1 MASEEP
7 VIYKIHS
14 LVRKV
19 QTRLKRQK
27 AAGRHRFVQRLAGGD
42 ITVRRARPATVT
54 EAKLE
59 RHLAELREAV
69 REGKIEVRTPTG
81 RVVDILEP
89 PPAYFDDDDLD
100 GLEEETPVVSKPLP
114 HPPLDSAANDKTFEH
129 GVGEDRPL
137 FEGGDPQGVTPE
149 SPTNLGGLVG
159 DDENVP
165 VQTAGDPARARAAED
180 AEGQAPTELPEQ
192 PDSSGLLDVIF
203 EDGVTSPFPGT
214 GEVNTVVPGPDLGD
228 DSTPTPE
235 GTEPDQAPEAVE
247 PSDDAV
253 PYDVGASNAADAIE
267 HIKTIES
274 LEEVTRVYSAEI
286 DGKGRTTVIGAL
298 EAREAQLRGE
308 E

>member
-7 VIYKIHS
+7 VIFKIHS

-19 QTRLKRQK
+19 QTRTKRQK

-59 RHLAELREAV
+59 RHLAELQAAV
-69 REGKIEVRTPTG
+69 KEGKIEVRTPTG
-81 RVVDILEP
+81 RVVDILDAEP
-89 PPAYFDDDDLD
+89 R
-100 GLEEETPVVSKPLP
+100 VSEAVEATKPLP
-114 HPPLDSAANDKTFEH
+114 NPPLDSAANDKTFEH

-165 VQTAGDPARARAAED
+165 VQTAGDPALARAAGD
-180 AEGQAPTELPEQ
+180 TEGQASAESTELPEQ
-192 PDSSGLLDVIF
+192 PDSSGLLPNGAPGDL
-203 EDGVTSPFPGT
+203 TSEGT
-214 GEVNTVVPGPDLGD
+214 GEPNTEVTGPDLGD
-228 DSTPTPE
+228 ETTPDPSSDE
-235 GTEPDQAPEAVE
+235 GPDAE
-247 PSDDAV
+247 DL
-253 PYDVGASNAADAIE
+253 YDVDASNAADAIE
-267 HIKTIES
+267 HVRTIES

-286 DGKGRTTVIGAL
+286 DGKGRTTVIAAL